1 MQKLRWFVAMSGALC
16 AVLFACRAAQAEDI
30 SGVVVKTLMLS
41 EDSRLVGDIM
51 CKVPGAPCIAFGVP
65 NISLSLNGFTITG
78 QADPVTGC
86 KGTAVA
92 GETGISTNGQNNVGV
107 RGPGVVQRFQADGVL
122 FMASAKGWVQGVTAT
137 TNCMSGIRINP
148 TSSGISVESNV
159 SVRNGTAGAACGG
172 I

>member
-16 AVLFACRAAQAEDI
+16 AVLLACGAAQAEDI
-30 SGVVVKTLMLS
+30 SGIVVKTLMLS
-41 EDSRLVGDIM
+41 EDSRLVGDVI
-51 CKVPGAPCIAFGVP
+51 CKVAGAPCIAFGVP
-65 NISLSLNGFTITG
+65 NISLTLNGFTITG

-86 KGTAVA
+86 KGTAVT
-92 GETGISTNGQNNVGV
+92 GETGISTNGQHNVGV